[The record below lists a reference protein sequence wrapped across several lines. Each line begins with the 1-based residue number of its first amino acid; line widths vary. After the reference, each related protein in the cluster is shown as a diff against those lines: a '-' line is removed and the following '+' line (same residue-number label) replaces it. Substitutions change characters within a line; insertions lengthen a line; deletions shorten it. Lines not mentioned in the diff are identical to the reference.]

1 MINLLDSNPINGHI
15 FMNNLKNEFDKTMK
29 QADKKHL
36 QWIHDRIVEVYG
48 ENENVDF
55 LIKMREII
63 SNL

>member
-1 MINLLDSNPINGHI
+1 
-15 FMNNLKNEFDKTMK
+15 MK

-36 QWIHDRIVEVYG
+36 QWIHDRIVEVFG
-48 ENENVDF
+48 DGSPIRDF